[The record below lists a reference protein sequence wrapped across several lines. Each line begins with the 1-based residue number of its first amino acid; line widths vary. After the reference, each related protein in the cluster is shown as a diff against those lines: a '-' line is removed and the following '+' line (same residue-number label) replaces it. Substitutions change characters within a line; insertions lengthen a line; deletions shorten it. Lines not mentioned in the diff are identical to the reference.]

1 MSVSGIFTSNL
12 FHLASENVQNRHQKF
27 AKEFEQL
34 GKDLQSG
41 DLSAAQADFAALQQ
55 LRPQNNSRTSS
66 TQNANPL
73 QADFAQLSTDL
84 KAGNTSAAQKDY
96 ATILQDM
103 QNQATQVHGNHH
115 HRHASQG
122 DGKAIEQSLQKL
134 GQALQANDLTT
145 AQQAYT
151 ALQQEFQQV
160 RWQHGGFSS
169 NGSGSN
175 SVSVN
180 A

>member
-1 MSVSGIFTSNL
+1 MSVSGISSTNL
-12 FHLASENVQNRHQKF
+12 FSLAAENIRNRYQQF

-34 GKDLQSG
+34 GKDLKSG

-55 LRPQNNSRTSS
+55 LRPQNNSTSS
-66 TQNANPL
+66 TQNANLL
-73 QADFAQLSTDL
+73 QADFAQLSKDL
-84 KAGNTSAAQKDY
+84 QAGNTSAAQQDY
-96 ATILQDM
+96 ATILQDL
-103 QNQATQVHGNHH
+103 QNQATQVHGHH
-115 HRHASQG
+115 HRHASQAEG
-122 DGKAIEQSLQKL
+122 NAIEQSLQQL
-134 GQALQANDLTT
+134 GQALQAKDLTT

-151 ALQQEFQQV
+151 ALQQEFQQM
-160 RWQHGGFSS
+160 RGPHGGFSS